1 MLVVCDEMKKFRKIL
16 DDNNIAWQDKSVT
29 YLSDELRREIV
40 MYICRTHFEYKQKF
54 WSVINGFGTYGG
66 YFGLNNDCLDG
77 TDNVGL
83 LEIMGDDDPI
93 GWLTADEAWNL
104 IQELSQD

>member
-29 YLSDELRREIV
+29 YPSDKHRREIV
-40 MYICRTHFEYKQKF
+40 IYICRTHFTYKHKL

-77 TDNVGL
+77 SDNIGL
-83 LEIMGDDDPI
+83 LEIVGDDDPT
-93 GWLTADEAWNL
+93 GWLTADHAWEI
-104 IQELSQD
+104 IQQTS